1 MTSSAGNFGTWQK
14 KKTDFLMHKEK
25 YTFMATFICLF
36 ILENDESYKSTEEG
50 KVKTAPKL

>member
-14 KKTDFLMHKEK
+14 KKMDFLMHKEK